1 MFKIP
6 GNNKNDLKMFLK
18 SKWTINILLL
28 VISLIGGILLYV
40 GFFMDLLPRFLAN
53 MENVEKNI
61 LAIIIIILS
70 IYTLLKIV
78 LKLDTRVD
86 RYLLFSLYILVL
98 LLGLLRPDQQHFG
111 ETGLYSWNPVGFL
124 SDIEGD
130 TASLIVMI
138 INLIIFMPMYFLLAH
153 TNVLKSFMTRLI
165 GFEVFA
171 FLIEF
176 IQVQL
181 KVGAFDLADIVL
193 YNIGFF
199 VGYFISLP
207 ILKLLKR
214 QSLKSKSYQ

>member
-1 MFKIP
+1 
-6 GNNKNDLKMFLK
+6 
-18 SKWTINILLL
+18 
-28 VISLIGGILLYV
+28 
-40 GFFMDLLPRFLAN
+40 
-53 MENVEKNI
+53 
-61 LAIIIIILS
+61 
-70 IYTLLKIV
+70 
-78 LKLDTRVD
+78 
-86 RYLLFSLYILVL
+86 
-98 LLGLLRPDQQHFG
+98 
-111 ETGLYSWNPVGFL
+111 
-124 SDIEGD
+124 
-130 TASLIVMI
+130 
-138 INLIIFMPMYFLLAH
+138 
-153 TNVLKSFMTRLI
+153 MTRLI